1 MIKYGIRTETG
12 RAGKRDMMRNIR
24 IYAIIT
30 VFCVLISSCSQ
41 WRVSELSSRKIMTL
55 PVGND
60 PGKVSLVFTQDDF
73 PEISF
78 TINSGRNKYFVAD
91 NKAKRLQVFDKD
103 GTLLNA
109 ISGKKVE
116 GAGSGLFNFG
126 MIGDVAADSEG
137 RLYVQ
142 NRIDV
147 SSAPRQGVPLQDK
160 SDSGVSPSFV
170 LVFDSASKLQYSM
183 GQKGTA
189 DTPFYKVETLS
200 VDADDRLW
208 VICKN
213 YETWSIYRFK
223 NRVRDYFVSFGKETF
238 GSEGEQGNVYT
249 GVIENVVPFYSGKT
263 FLVSVAYYHNIRF
276 KYRKI
281 YEYGVN
287 ENKTSR
293 LLVTLPDPRNELFE
307 ILDDKYLLLWDT
319 EEKNIKFAIWDL
331 DGNVVNHLRIKFDK
345 EKSYYNRIIGDENGK
360 IMSYSVKKNGIDVLE
375 WK

>member
-1 MIKYGIRTETG
+1 
-12 RAGKRDMMRNIR
+12 MRYIR
-24 IYAIIT
+24 ICAII
-30 VFCVLISSCSQ
+30 VGSCVLISSCNQ
-41 WRVSELSSRKIMTL
+41 WRVSELTSRKIMTL

-60 PGKVSLVFTQDDF
+60 SGKVSLFFTQDDY

-78 TINSGRNKYFVAD
+78 TINAGRNKYFVAD
-91 NKAKRLQVFDKD
+91 NKSKRLQIFDKD
-103 GTLLNA
+103 GALLNA
-109 ISGKKVE
+109 ISGKKE
-116 GAGSGLFNFG
+116 GAASGIFNFG

-137 RLYVQ
+137 RIYVQ

-147 SSAPRQGVPLQDK
+147 SSGQKPGVSAQDK
-160 SDSGVSPSFV
+160 SENGINPSFV
-170 LVFDSASKLQYSM
+170 LVFDAASKLQYSM

-189 DTPFYKVETLS
+189 DTPFYKVEALS

-238 GSEGEQGNVYT
+238 GSESEQGNVYT
-249 GVIENVVPFYSGKT
+249 PVIENVVPFYNGKT
-263 FLVSVAYYHNIRF
+263 FLVAVAYYHNIRF

-287 ENKTSR
+287 DNKTSR

-319 EEKNIKFAIWDL
+319 EEKNLKFAIWDL

-345 EKSYYNRIIGDENGK
+345 EKSYYNRVIGDENGK
-360 IMSYSVKKNGIDVLE
+360 IISYSVKKNGIDVLE